1 MFFLSLRYMRMQ
13 KKRSIL
19 TAIGITLAV
28 ALVAGTGMLISSFQ
42 NMQIQDATASTGSWH
57 YQITG
62 IQTEA
67 QAQTLAHNVLFQ
79 NAGIAAE
86 DTSLFVEDSLR
97 NTAVQAKPYLT
108 LREMDATARSMLP
121 FTLTKG
127 RMPKNGGEIALSTGS
142 LSLFASA
149 PAIGA
154 LVTLPVG
161 TYAYAEPSNS
171 SGARL
176 DKTFTQTGTRT
187 FTVVGY
193 CRVGSAQWQWSAAQ
207 EAVTALPSGGSHTY
221 SAYVQIKPGLS
232 FYDSVVKAVR
242 AAGISKDN
250 IHENGLVDWLGQSS
264 NARVR
269 TIFISVFL
277 ILAVVIL
284 LVASLVIRNAFAMS
298 VSEKIGQIGTLRCLG
313 ASPRQVRHLILSES
327 LILWIIALPLGFGG
341 GALAI
346 GIVTYAIQ
354 NIDPNEFGHFALAV
368 SAWPFWTAA
377 ALSLLTVLLSA
388 AGPIRTGTRVSL
400 VEAVRGGAT
409 YRDDRIRRNRR
420 GRLLGK
426 LFGFPALLAAKN
438 IRRNPKRFRTT
449 LLSVIVSVVLFFA
462 VGGFTIGIGVS
473 IQKSVNV
480 LGGLDYQFFQGDAGP
495 QAASAM
501 DRLEKE
507 AAQSPYVAAVQ
518 RTIESTFSMEIP
530 LSRLPSGFLDAYKE
544 FTGTDL
550 LGGAKSDHT
559 NAGINILSIDRD
571 NYTSL
576 KFASGAPSYDELLAM
591 PDGALFCQTE
601 TLISGRGR
609 TRTLDFANYK
619 AGERLSFK
627 LSGSNT
633 KDGDQQQ
640 RTFSVKIAGVL
651 AEKPWFAYNAEGY
664 LLVPSKRAAQY
675 DPSQWEASSET
686 ASQSLRVKYVKGAEE
701 KADAQMT
708 DLAQT
713 VARPAGL
720 GYASMYQTS
729 RNNRNMFL
737 VMQIFVYG
745 FAGVIILICCINIFN
760 TVHANLQGRKREIAM
775 SRAVGMD
782 KGQLLRMLLL
792 ECGLYGLIGSIWG
805 GIIGYPIQF
814 FLLKQFGYIISAD
827 AQSPLLFL
835 FTSFLF
841 SIGLGLLAGYSS
853 MREMLHAP
861 IVDEIRAQE

>member
-1 MFFLSLRYMRMQ
+1 MFGLSLRYMRMQ

-42 NMQIQDATASTGSWH
+42 NMQIQSATASTGSWH

-79 NAGIAAE
+79 RAGITAE
-86 DTSLFVEDSLR
+86 DTALFLEDKLR

-108 LREMDATARSMLP
+108 LRETDAAARSMLP

-127 RMPKNGGEIALSTGS
+127 RMPKSSGEIALSTGA

-149 PAIGA
+149 PAMGDS
-154 LVTLPVG
+154 VTLPVG
-161 TYAYAEPSNS
+161 TYAYAESANG
-171 SGARL
+171 SGQKF

-187 FTVVGY
+187 FTVVGFY
-193 CRVGSAQWQWSAAQ
+193 RVGSAQWQWSAAQ
-207 EAVTALPSGGSHTY
+207 EAVTTLPSGGGHTY
-221 SAYVQIKPGLS
+221 SAYVQIKSGLP
-232 FYDSVVKAVR
+232 FYDSVVKAVL

-264 NARVR
+264 NTRIR

-277 ILAVVIL
+277 ILAIVIL

-313 ASPRQVRHLILSES
+313 ASPRQVRHLVLSEA
-327 LILWIIALPLGFGG
+327 LILWGISLPVGFGG

-346 GIVTYAIQ
+346 GIVTYAIRS
-354 NIDPNEFGHFALAV
+354 IDPNEFGHFALAV
-368 SAWPFWTAA
+368 SAWPFGAAA

-409 YRDDRIRRNRR
+409 YRDDRIRHNRR
-420 GRLLGK
+420 GRVLGK

-462 VGGFTIGIGVS
+462 VGGFTIGIGAS
-473 IQKSVNV
+473 IQNVVN
-480 LGGLDYQFFQGDAGP
+480 GMSCDYQFFLDDIRQP
-495 QAASAM
+495 QSTTALNT
-501 DRLEKE
+501 LESE
-507 AAQSPYVAAVQ
+507 AAKSPYVAAVQ
-518 RTIESTFSMEIP
+518 RTFESTFSMQIP
-530 LSRLPSGFLDAYKE
+530 IKRVPSGYLEAYKA
-544 FTGTDL
+544 FTGTSRVDKSQSDTL
-550 LGGAKSDHT
+550 L
-559 NAGINILSIDRD
+559 AGVNILSINRQ
-571 NYTSL
+571 NYKTL
-576 KFASGAPSYDELLAM
+576 KFTGKAPTYDELLAM
-591 PDGALFCQTE
+591 PNGVLFCQTE
-601 TLISGRGR
+601 TLTSGRGR
-609 TRTLDFANYK
+609 ITTLRFADYQVGDTLQFNLSQHRMSTPLLSRDFI
-619 AGERLSFK
+619 
-627 LSGSNT
+627 
-633 KDGDQQQ
+633 
-640 RTFSVKIAGVL
+640 VKIAGVL
-651 AEKPWFAYNAEGY
+651 AEKPWYAYNAEGY
-664 LLVPSKRAAQY
+664 ILVPQERAAQY
-675 DPSQWEASSET
+675 DPYEWTSSSET
-686 ASQSLRVKYVKGAEE
+686 ADLSLRIRYVKGAED
-701 KADAQMT
+701 KADAQMQN
-708 DLAQT
+708 LAQT

-720 GYASMYQTS
+720 GYSSDYQSSKTS
-729 RNNRNMFL
+729 RNMFL
-737 VMQIFVYG
+737 IMQIFVYG

-805 GIIGYPIQF
+805 GIIGYPIQLL
-814 FLLKQFGYIISAD
+814 LLKQFGYIISAD
-827 AQSPLLFL
+827 AQSPAIFLLL
-835 FTSFLF
+835 SFLF

-853 MREMLHAP
+853 IREMLRAP